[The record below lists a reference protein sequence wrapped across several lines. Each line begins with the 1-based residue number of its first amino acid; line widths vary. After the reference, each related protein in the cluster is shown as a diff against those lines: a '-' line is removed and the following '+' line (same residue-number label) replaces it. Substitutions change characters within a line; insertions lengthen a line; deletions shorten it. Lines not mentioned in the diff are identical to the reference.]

1 MKNLSLILNGV
12 LLIAVIVLF
21 ILVLPLKKQKSGPAA
36 IADSLPVADKGIV
49 YINIDSVL
57 SKYDMYTDLSNDLQG
72 KLQVSEQ
79 QLATKEKSL
88 RKEMED
94 FQYKID
100 RGLLTRSEA
109 GEVQQE
115 LAQKEQAFYQL
126 QNNLQMQLA
135 EEQQVAQRKVINALM
150 EYLKSL
156 EKTGTYNYQFILG
169 TTFGG
174 NILYANEG
182 LDISDIVVKG
192 LNEEYAKTKEKK

>member
-1 MKNLSLILNGV
+1 
-12 LLIAVIVLF
+12 
-21 ILVLPLKKQKSGPAA
+21 
-36 IADSLPVADKGIV
+36 
-49 YINIDSVL
+49 
-57 SKYDMYTDLSNDLQG
+57 
-72 KLQVSEQ
+72 
-79 QLATKEKSL
+79 
-88 RKEMED
+88 
-94 FQYKID
+94 
-100 RGLLTRSEA
+100 
-109 GEVQQE
+109 
-115 LAQKEQAFYQL
+115 
-126 QNNLQMQLA
+126 MQLA